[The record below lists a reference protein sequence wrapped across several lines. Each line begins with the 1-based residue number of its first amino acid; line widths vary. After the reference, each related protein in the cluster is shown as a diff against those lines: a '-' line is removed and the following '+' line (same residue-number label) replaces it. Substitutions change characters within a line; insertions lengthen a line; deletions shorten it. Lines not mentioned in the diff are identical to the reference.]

1 MTVFAATNSVLR
13 DFDPDAGG
21 LFGFHKGAP
30 GADDGERLAVR
41 GRDGAVFEE
50 LDERLNEVAEVDA
63 ALLTDDLPPEAYAD
77 PGFMQ
82 FLKTAA
88 ARN

>member
-1 MTVFAATNSVLR
+1 MTAFGATNSVLR

-41 GRDGAVFEE
+41 GGDGAVFEE
-50 LDERLNEVAEVDA
+50 LDERLNEVAEVIGA
-63 ALLTDDLPPEAYAD
+63 NFQYGISVERAMFIMNGEPFA
-77 PGFMQ
+77 
-82 FLKTAA
+82 
-88 ARN
+88 